1 MKLQEV
7 KTIAKRRGIDPGHM
21 RKDEL
26 IKSIQRA
33 DGNNDCFGTTLSKE
47 CGKISCLWKKDCL
60 KDKAKG

>member
-7 KTIAKRRGIDPGHM
+7 KTIAKRRGIDPGRM

-26 IKSIQRA
+26 IKATQRA
-33 DGNNDCFGTTLSKE
+33 EGNNDCFGTTLSIE
-47 CGKISCLWKKDCL
+47 CGQISCLWRKDCL